1 VTEGLV
7 EVGEGRIA
15 YEVAGEGPTVTFL
28 HPGLWDMRTWDREF
42 DRFAEAGYRVL
53 RYDQRGYGRSS
64 RLTGTPFSPIA
75 DLLAVLDAT
84 RTDTTALVGCSMG
97 GALAIDVTLVAPDRV
112 WALVAVTAG
121 LGGVEDLEEEIE
133 WWESVSAPVEAA
145 LEAGDLEGAEELRLR
160 IWAPLGTE
168 DPAGAR
174 IRQIAFDNI
183 HELTMDEGSIEE
195 LDPPAA
201 LRLGEIDVPTLVV
214 AADHDPPAGRRVS
227 EIIARGVL
235 DARLVTIEDAD
246 HVVNLRQPEA
256 FERVVLAFLHETD
269 PFLDATNQEDG

>member
-1 VTEGLV
+1 MTEGTV
-7 EVGEGRIA
+7 EFEDGRLA

-42 DRFAEAGYRVL
+42 MRFADAGYRVV
-53 RYDQRGYGRSS
+53 RFDQRGYGRSS
-64 RLTGTPFSPIA
+64 RLTGAPYSNVR
-75 DLLAVLDAT
+75 DLLAVLDASGT
-84 RTDTTALVGCSMG
+84 ETTALVGCSMG
-97 GALAIDVTLVAPDRV
+97 GALAIDATLTAPERI
-112 WALVAVTAG
+112 WALVPVAAA

-133 WWESVSAPVEAA
+133 WWESVTAPIGAA
-145 LEAGDLEGAEELRLR
+145 MEAGDLERAQDLRLG

-174 IRQIAFDNI
+174 IRQIAFDNL
-183 HELTMDEGSIEE
+183 HELTMDESGAEE

-227 EIIARGVL
+227 DLIARGVL
-235 DARLVTIEDAD
+235 DARLVTIEGAD

-256 FERVVLAFLHETD
+256 FEAAVL
-269 PFLDATNQEDG
+269 PFLDEVR

>member
-1 VTEGLV
+1 MTEGR
-7 EVGEGRIA
+7 VGFEGGELA

-42 DRFAEAGYRVL
+42 VRFADAGYRVL
-53 RYDQRGYGRSS
+53 RFDQRGYGRSS
-64 RLTGTPFSPIA
+64 RLTGAPYSNVR

-84 RTDTTALVGCSMG
+84 GTESTALVGCSMG
-97 GALAIDVTLVAPDRV
+97 GALAIDATLTAPDRV
-112 WALVAVTAG
+112 WALVPIAAG
-121 LGGVEDLEEEIE
+121 LSGVEDLEEEIE

-145 LEAGDLEGAEELRLR
+145 IEAGDLERAEDLRLE

-174 IRQIAFDNI
+174 IREIAFDNI
-183 HELTMDEGSIEE
+183 HELTMDESAAEE

-201 LRLGEIDVPTLVV
+201 LRLSEIDVPTLVV
-214 AADHDPPAGRRVS
+214 AADHDPPVGRRIS
-227 EIIARGVL
+227 DLIARGVL
-235 DARLVTIEDAD
+235 DARLVTIEGAD

-256 FERVVLAFLHETD
+256 FEAVVL
-269 PFLDATNQEDG
+269 PFLAEVR